1 MAFTPIESLFLSWCL
16 AVNRIGLEDVAG
28 DTREPYWL
36 SGKTQAVTNSLIN
49 LNIQNM
55 KYLF

>member
-16 AVNRIGLEDVAG
+16 AVKTIGLEDVAG
-28 DTREPYWL
+28 DMREPYCL

-49 LNIQNM
+49 PNIQNM